1 MSKEKTTEG
10 GSCQCGAIKIAIKT
24 DRLVSY
30 VCHCLECKKQ
40 SASAFAISVPL
51 KTAEVTITGKL
62 SVYTRAAHSGA
73 ETSCYFC
80 ENCGTRIYHQ
90 SSNSPERLTLK
101 GGVLECTESLNPVA
115 HLWTKRKADWVEL
128 PVSIE
133 SYREQPDDL
142 TAWRDG
148 ILSKP

>member
-1 MSKEKTTEG
+1 MTEAKTTEL
-10 GSCQCGAIKIAIKT
+10 GSCQCGAINVAIQT

-51 KTAEVTITGKL
+51 MAEAVTISGKM

-73 ETSCYFC
+73 TTSCFFC

-101 GGVLECTESLNPVA
+101 GGVLDNAKSLNPVA

-128 PVSIE
+128 PASVE

-142 TAWRDG
+142 TAWRDA
-148 ILSKP
+148 ILSRN